1 MRTPLFVLALAG
13 MLTLGVCSAAQAQ
26 DNPQPQPSQGQEG
39 HGRGR
44 MNPDRQLERL
54 TRELDLTA
62 DQQSQIKP
70 LLVDRDQRMQ
80 TLFQNQSLA
89 EDDRRTQA
97 KTIRDD
103 TDSKIMAILNDDQK
117 QKYTAMQEHMGRRG
131 GQGQP
136 QESSP
141 QPQ

>member
-1 MRTPLFVLALAG
+1 MRTPLFVLALGGILAFG
-13 MLTLGVCSAAQAQ
+13 ASGAAQAQ

-54 TRELDLTA
+54 TQELNLTA

-70 LLVDRDQRMQ
+70 LLVDRNQRMQ
-80 TLFQNQSLA
+80 TLMQNQSLA
-89 EDDRRTQA
+89 DDDRRTQA

-103 TDSKIMAILNDDQK
+103 TDSKIMAILSDDQK
-117 QKYTAMQEHMGRRG
+117 QKYTAMQERMQHRG

-136 QESSP
+136 EQAPP